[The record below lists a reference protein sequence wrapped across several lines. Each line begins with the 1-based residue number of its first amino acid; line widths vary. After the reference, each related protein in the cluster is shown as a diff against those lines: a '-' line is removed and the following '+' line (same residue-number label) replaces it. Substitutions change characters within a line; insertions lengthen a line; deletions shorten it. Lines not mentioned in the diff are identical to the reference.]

1 MLGLKTTMEL
11 LWSDKMIFSLKHFPA
26 LKLLSKHVF
35 S

>member
-11 LWSDKMIFSLKHFPA
+11 LCSGKMIFSLKHFPA
-26 LKLLSKHVF
+26 LKVWSKHIF